1 VSTVTEDPVVAGQ
14 AALARGDWSVARAA
28 FAEALADGANADAY
42 DGLGWVGWWSADA
55 ELTLDNRELAFNAF
69 LEDGRRAQA
78 AEIAGWLAADF
89 VEFRGDDALARSWI
103 ARARRTVDG
112 LPEGPEHGWV
122 SLHEAYLVH
131 ALDGDAAR
139 SLELARE
146 GIRIGRAHGVTDLEA
161 LGLAHAGLAQVRAGL
176 VQPGMRDL
184 DEAVGLTTG
193 DDLRHPVSP
202 AWTLC
207 LMLSAC
213 ARLGDV
219 SRAEQWCGALRA
231 FCEKWNNRHLMG
243 TCRTSYGW
251 VQATSGAWQ
260 TAECELQGAI
270 EDLSST
276 RRPIAA
282 GGLARLGTLRV
293 RQGRPEEA
301 RELFE
306 QAAPEPEA
314 IVGLGTLALLD
325 GDAQGAREAAERALR
340 RIPPAAA
347 LERLPGLELLVRAA
361 IGTGDLDAAR
371 AAGGEVDRVA
381 ASAATPFITGRAQL
395 VAAEIALGDAAHDD
409 ARCCAEDA
417 IDAFTEASAPYHRAA
432 AREVLSRALEGLGRG
447 DRARAEADAA
457 RDAFAV
463 LGVRRAAIAPGAGG
477 ELSARELEVLKLVAQ
492 GLSDADIAERLIV
505 SPHTVHRHVANI
517 RAKLRLPSRAAA
529 VAYAAREG
537 LL

>member
-1 VSTVTEDPVVAGQ
+1 MSTLTDDPVVAGQ
-14 AALARGDWSVARAA
+14 AALARGDWSVARVA
-28 FAEALADGANADAY
+28 FEEALRDGANADAY
-42 DGLGWVGWWSADA
+42 DGLSWVGWWIADA
-55 ELTLDNRELAFNAF
+55 DLTLDNRELAFHAY
-69 LEDGRRAQA
+69 LDAGRPADA
-78 AEIAGWLAADF
+78 AEIAGWLADDF
-89 VEFRGDDALARSWI
+89 AEFRGDDALARSWM
-103 ARARRTVDG
+103 ARARRTLEA
-112 LPEGPEHGWV
+112 LPEGPVHGWV
-122 SLHEAYLVH
+122 SIHEAYMVH

-139 SLELARE
+139 ALELARD
-146 GIRIGRAHGVTDLEA
+146 GIRIGREHGVTDLEA
-161 LGLAHAGLAQVRAGL
+161 LGLAQAGLAQVRAGL
-176 VQPGMRDL
+176 VQPGLRDL

-193 DDLRHPVSP
+193 DDLRHPISP

-231 FCEKWNNRHLMG
+231 FCERWNNRHLMG

-251 VQATSGAWQ
+251 VQATSGSWD
-260 TAECELQGAI
+260 TAESELEQAI
-270 EDLSST
+270 EDLQNT
-276 RRPIAA
+276 RRPVAA
-282 GGLARLGTLRV
+282 SGLARLGTLRV

-314 IVGLGTLALLD
+314 IIGLGTLALLD
-325 GDAQGAREAAERALR
+325 GDPRGARDSAERALR
-340 RIPPAAA
+340 RISPAAA

-361 IGTGDLDAAR
+361 VETGDLDAAR
-371 AAGGEVDRVA
+371 AARGEVYRVA
-381 ASAATPFITGRAQL
+381 ESAATPFITGRAKV
-395 VAAEIALGDAAHDD
+395 VAAEVAFGEGDLED

-417 IDAFTEASAPYHRAA
+417 IDAFTEASAPYERAV
-432 AREVLSRALEGLGRG
+432 AREILSRALEALERPE
-447 DRARAEADAA
+447 RARAEADTA
-457 RDAFAV
+457 RDAFAQ
-463 LGVRRAAIAPGAGG
+463 LGVRRAALTAAGGG
-477 ELSARELEVLKLVAQ
+477 ELSGRELEVLKLVAQ
-492 GLSDADIAERLIV
+492 GLGDADIAERLVV